1 MQIGIVLD
9 NYESPMED
17 LENIISSYGLM
28 REVGY
33 LRINPERV
41 PVVMSE
47 SKADEAID
55 RFQYHIAEYDICD
68 GKYELVADDRGIA
81 TVDDSIIISGN
92 AFIARR
98 QGRALTGLTASE
110 ITDWLK
116 RLEKMPRNKVRSSR
130 DNTVFSGY
138 VFTLDKEKGCWN

>member
-9 NYESPMED
+9 NYESPLED

-28 REVGY
+28 REIGY

-41 PVVMSE
+41 PMVMSE

-55 RFQYHIAEYDICD
+55 RFQYHVAEYDICN
-68 GKYELVADDRGIA
+68 GKYELVADERGIA
-81 TVDDSIIISGN
+81 TVDDYIILSGN

-110 ITDWLK
+110 ITEWIK
-116 RLEKMPRNKVRSSR
+116 RLEKMPRDKVQSTR
-130 DNTVFSGY
+130 DNTVYSGY
-138 VFTLDKEKGCWN
+138 VFTLDKETGCWN